1 MKLTAQR
8 RYRLR
13 SQTSAINL
21 CLAGLLFLAVVIACS
36 SGNRGDNSVNTRSK
50 LVEVDKSDE
59 TQKGREKLIK
69 DLKRKGLFRKIE
81 SWDGYHHDVR
91 VWVGPAWYGL
101 AFDSKQ
107 NFAAVVYGYYFDGT
121 SNLDS
126 VTIVDNMTGKEIGQY
141 SAAYLGL
148 KLNDQ

>member
-1 MKLTAQR
+1 MRVA
-8 RYRLR
+8 
-13 SQTSAINL
+13 
-21 CLAGLLFLAVVIACS
+21 
-36 SGNRGDNSVNTRSK
+36 SGNRGGDSVNTHSK
-50 LVEVDKSDE
+50 LVEVDKSEE

-91 VWVGPAWYGL
+91 VWVGPAWYDV

-121 SNLDS
+121 SYLDC

-148 KLNDQ
+148 KLNE